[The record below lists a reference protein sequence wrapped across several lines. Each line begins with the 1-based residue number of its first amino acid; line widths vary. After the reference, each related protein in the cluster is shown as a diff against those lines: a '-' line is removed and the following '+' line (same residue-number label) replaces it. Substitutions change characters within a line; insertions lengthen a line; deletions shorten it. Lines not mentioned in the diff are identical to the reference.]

1 MLKAILFDLDD
12 TLIDW
17 SHFSSNWEEIEA
29 RHLRGLYTFLCDTIE
44 PFSDEDS
51 FTETYIQNTRD
62 AWSSARTTLVA
73 PHLGRIILETASTL
87 GIPAE
92 SLDERACLQAY
103 QWGAVPGTSPFPDV
117 IDSLTLLRERGL
129 RMGIVT
135 NAFQPMWMRDE
146 ELKQHGLFDFFPECR
161 FSAADVGR
169 LKPHAD
175 IFATALECL
184 DLSPDEVVFVGDNP
198 TADVAG
204 AQSAG
209 MNAILRQKHAS
220 RPYRSGLVVPDGMVK
235 SLEELPPILD
245 ALYPGWGNPTTNSAL
260 SEPRVDG

>member
-29 RHLRGLYTFLCDTIE
+29 RHLSGLYTFLCDTIQ
-44 PFSDEDS
+44 PFSDEKS
-51 FTETYIQNTRD
+51 FTEAYIQRTRD
-62 AWSSARTTLVA
+62 AWSDARTSLVA
-73 PHLGRIILETASTL
+73 PHLGRIIIDTACHL
-87 GIPAE
+87 GIPVE
-92 SLDERACLQAY
+92 SLDERACLKAY
-103 QWGAVPGTSPFPDV
+103 RWGAVPGTSPFPDV
-117 IDSLTLLRERGL
+117 IDSLKMFRDRGL

-146 ELKQHGLFDFFPECR
+146 ELKQHGLLDFFPECR

-175 IFATALECL
+175 IFAMALDCL
-184 DLSPDEVVFVGDNP
+184 GLEPNEVVFIGDNP
-198 TADVAG
+198 TADVGG

-209 MNAILRQKHAS
+209 MYAILRS
-220 RPYRSGLVVPDGMVK
+220 RKGARPFRSEIVTPDGLISGLH
-235 SLEELPPILD
+235 ELPAILD
-245 ALYPGWGNPTTNSAL
+245 GLYPGWGNDTIN
-260 SEPRVDG
+260 G

>member
-17 SHFSSNWEEIEA
+17 SHFSSNWEEVES
-29 RHLRGLYTFLCDTIE
+29 RHLSGLYTFLCDTIQ
-44 PFSDEDS
+44 PFSTKDN
-51 FTETYIQNTRD
+51 FTEGYIQRTRE
-62 AWSSARTTLVA
+62 AWSNARTTLIA
-73 PHLGRIILETASTL
+73 PHLGRIIIETASAL

-92 SLDERACLQAY
+92 MLDEKACLKAY

-117 IDSLTLLRERGL
+117 IESLTLLRERGL

-146 ELKQHGLFDFFPECR
+146 EMNQHGLLEFFPECR

-175 IFATALECL
+175 IFATALNCL
-184 DLSPDEVVFVGDNP
+184 DLPPEEVVFIGDNP

-209 MNAILRQKHAS
+209 MNAILRSK
-220 RPYRSGLVVPDGMVK
+220 RSTRSYKKGLVVPDGTID
-235 SLEELPPILD
+235 SLKQLPPILD
-245 ALYPGWGNPTTNSAL
+245 ALYPGWGN
-260 SEPRVDG
+260 G